1 MKKRTVS
8 IIRRLS
14 ENPDEKFTIESL
26 AELFSVSQRTV
37 RNDLNAINDALSDNG
52 LDALELLSR
61 GRIKIGDNFG
71 ELLPLVS
78 EGDFYDYKLSKEER
92 IEVASILLVNSA
104 GFITLST
111 IAETLFVSRAT
122 VIKDLDEIK
131 ELIGRSG
138 LNVSSHPNKGL
149 RVDGSESAKRLF
161 LMELGGRTGSDAVN
175 RQTGIQAGNRI
186 TIQKIISE
194 QEHMHQSFLTDDS
207 FRQILLYLGIL
218 VNRNLQGEYIEK
230 RPHIE
235 TNKYLMA
242 QDILKYVTQYCGI
255 KTTEDEVQFLSEILA
270 DSKYMRQ
277 HSDQK
282 EIIRVQLLTRQFIER
297 VSDELEVNLN
307 SDYEFFENLSNHL
320 ESVLTVKSPIYP
332 ENAIINEV
340 LEEHPDVLEAVR
352 NNIGVI
358 RGFAGRE
365 LQEIEI
371 GYIAIHI
378 CAALERRKNKEV
390 AFHVIVSCSGG
401 IGTSQLLMEKLK
413 KHFNFQIVDVVASH
427 EVKNM
432 EPDRAD
438 LVISTVP
445 LRGCRIEHVTVSPF
459 LTDEDYIRVGN
470 KIDALRDSR
479 HLPSRIGEKD
489 LTAKGLLEQLKP
501 AIFDAVPEKA
511 PDLYRQIRK
520 LVRGYFNQSVEA
532 DAEIF
537 APSLHHL
544 LSPEFIEL
552 DVECT
557 DWRDAIRRSAQKL
570 LDIGYIESRYVDAM
584 IENVEENGPYII
596 LADGFAMP
604 HEGLEKGSVQ
614 VGMNLI
620 RLKTPVRFDD
630 EDYGPVR
637 YVCCLSAVDHKTHL
651 KAFFNLIN
659 LLRKSSL
666 LEELDACTDPVE
678 VSRVIER
685 LEYSLD
691 A

>member
-52 LDALELLSR
+52 LDALELPSR

-282 EIIRVQLLTRQFIER
+282 EIIRVQLLTRQFIEH

-307 SDYEFFENLSNHL
+307 SDYEFFEICPIIS
-320 ESVLTVKSPIYP
+320 SRCSPSS
-332 ENAIINEV
+332 
-340 LEEHPDVLEAVR
+340 
-352 NNIGVI
+352 
-358 RGFAGRE
+358 
-365 LQEIEI
+365 
-371 GYIAIHI
+371 
-378 CAALERRKNKEV
+378 RR
-390 AFHVIVSCSGG
+390 S
-401 IGTSQLLMEKLK
+401 
-413 KHFNFQIVDVVASH
+413 
-427 EVKNM
+427 
-432 EPDRAD
+432 
-438 LVISTVP
+438 
-445 LRGCRIEHVTVSPF
+445 
-459 LTDEDYIRVGN
+459 
-470 KIDALRDSR
+470 
-479 HLPSRIGEKD
+479 
-489 LTAKGLLEQLKP
+489 
-501 AIFDAVPEKA
+501 
-511 PDLYRQIRK
+511 
-520 LVRGYFNQSVEA
+520 
-532 DAEIF
+532 
-537 APSLHHL
+537 
-544 LSPEFIEL
+544 
-552 DVECT
+552 
-557 DWRDAIRRSAQKL
+557 IRRTRLSTRYSRSIPTCWKRSGTTSA
-570 LDIGYIESRYVDAM
+570 
-584 IENVEENGPYII
+584 
-596 LADGFAMP
+596 
-604 HEGLEKGSVQ
+604 
-614 VGMNLI
+614 
-620 RLKTPVRFDD
+620 
-630 EDYGPVR
+630 
-637 YVCCLSAVDHKTHL
+637 
-651 KAFFNLIN
+651 
-659 LLRKSSL
+659 
-666 LEELDACTDPVE
+666 
-678 VSRVIER
+678 
-685 LEYSLD
+685 
-691 A
+691 